1 MLCPSAGFVGVKLE
15 VPMCFNKLFV
25 LHDITM
31 YYKGI
36 FMENDLVTISARIPR
51 KLNDD
56 LEGYAKRLGYASKT
70 EVLREMLRN
79 ELYGSIGAMRGAL
92 KGKVA
97 LKESMAEWR
106 RNQWNGQLLR
116 AGGDRKKAAE
126 ISKKDE
132 EKALSGLRLK
142 VRKE

>member
-1 MLCPSAGFVGVKLE
+1 
-15 VPMCFNKLFV
+15 
-25 LHDITM
+25 
-31 YYKGI
+31 
-36 FMENDLVTISARIPR
+36 MENDLVTISARIPR

-56 LEGYAKRLGYASKT
+56 LEGYAKSLGYASKT

-92 KGKVA
+92 AGKVA
-97 LKESMAEWR
+97 PKESMAEWR
-106 RNQWNGQLLR
+106 RNQWNAQLLR
-116 AGGDRKKAAE
+116 AGGDREKAVE

-132 EKALSGLRLK
+132 KKALSGLRLK